1 MKLEDLNLKED
12 TIKFSDT
19 LNTDIWEKDELKPQV
34 YNKLMQIADAFIQ
47 YLDLSLD
54 IADIQFTGS
63 MANFNFNKDSDI
75 DLHIIVKFSDYDINI
90 ELLQDYFNAKKTIF
104 NANHDITIYGH
115 PVELYVEDASK
126 PAESGGKY
134 SLKFDKW
141 IKKPEQITKEVEDVK
156 DSPKYKDLVLQFD
169 NILSSEYNTEEAN
182 DLLDNL
188 YSMRKEGLTTSGELS
203 EENLIFK
210 KLRSNGFIQKLR
222 DYITKN
228 YDKNLSLEESVL
240 NEDIQ
245 QDSQYRILANK
256 LAKLCIKAIKND
268 EMLFNTDSA
277 FINMTSAFK
286 KTSLIIKNSPYEYL
300 LRFCDMNVEPNPSF
314 GKSIDGKFKVITFPA
329 LTMSIN
335 DLFSK
340 IMKKHLNE
348 YIKLKDTTNDTTEL
362 AKNIFTKYMRKEI
375 LKYIQNSKETV
386 IPSLIHECIH
396 LIDSLRRTQT
406 YKSTEQKF
414 DSDEA
419 ATNYWNDPVEQNAYY
434 QETAFLFDE
443 WIKKEFFNLSDW
455 KSFTDFYEDFIRQYR
470 GNYDKL
476 TKPNKE
482 KLIKRAYQY
491 YMNLKL

>member
-19 LNTDIWEKDELKPQV
+19 LNTDIWKKDELKPQV

-126 PAESGGKY
+126 PTESGGKY

-141 IKKPEQITKEVEDVK
+141 IKKPEQITKEVKDVK
-156 DSPKYKDLVLQFD
+156 DSPKYKDLVLQID
-169 NILSSEYNTEEAN
+169 NILSSEYNAEEAN

-188 YSMRKEGLTTSGELS
+188 YSMRKEGLSTSGELS